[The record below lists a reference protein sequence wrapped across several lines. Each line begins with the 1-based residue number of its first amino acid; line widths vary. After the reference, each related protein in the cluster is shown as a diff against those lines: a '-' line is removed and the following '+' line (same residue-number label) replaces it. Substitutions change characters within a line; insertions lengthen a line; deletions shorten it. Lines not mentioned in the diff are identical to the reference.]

1 MSRISSIVTASEPNR
16 IVETNRRARFH
27 AELTCPGPPITGAS
41 VTLPSDR
48 VATGASGTPS
58 SDRVATGS
66 ERIVDVDIADPY
78 LRYQPA
84 KAVRFTRLIKHYCI
98 RHKLG

>member
-16 IVETNRRARFH
+16 IVEMNRRARFH
-27 AELTCPGPPITGAS
+27 AELTRPRAPAAGAS
-41 VTLPSDR
+41 VTSTSTLAGASTTTPSDR
-48 VATGASGTPS
+48 VATGT
-58 SDRVATGS
+58 